1 MVSFKVECLRK
12 HITALYS
19 PPICEVNQSYAGASN
34 SKLAMS
40 KISLVRILQ
49 DHMDTSSLFDRS
61 AGLSVFSRIGIVD
74 SSTST
79 KTRSRLVLT

>member
-12 HITALYS
+12 HITALYN

-34 SKLAMS
+34 SKFAMS
-40 KISLVRILQ
+40 KISFVRILQ
-49 DHMDTSSLFDRS
+49 DHMDTSSLLDKR
-61 AGLSVFSRIGIVD
+61 AGLSVLSRIGIVD